1 MTDRVLEVADSPARI
16 HVALESLQVDQP
28 GRDPIRVPLEDLG
41 VLVLSHPQAQVT
53 SAALQAITM
62 AGGAVLVCDAKHQ
75 PAGLL
80 LPLQGHF
87 IQAERMARQAQA
99 PLPLKKRLWQ
109 QIIKAKVAAQAA
121 LLQQVRG
128 KDEGLG
134 ILARQIRS
142 GDVGN
147 LEAQAAR
154 RYWKA
159 LFGDAGFKRDRE
171 APDENRFLNYG
182 YAVLRAQVAR
192 SLCASG
198 LHPALGLQ
206 HHNRYSAFPLADDLM
221 EPYRPFVDAVAVKL
235 LESHDAEAEMVREI
249 RAELLGVLHMRVS
262 LGGESLRLSHAVL
275 KSAQSLASALT
286 GKARTLQFPDP

>member
-1 MTDRVLEVADSPARI
+1 MTDRILEVADSPARI

-53 SAALQAITM
+53 SAVLQAVAM

-87 IQAERMARQAQA
+87 IQAERMALQAAA

-128 KDEGLG
+128 KDEGLS

-142 GDVGN
+142 GDAGN

-159 LFGDAGFKRDRE
+159 LFGDPEFKRNRE

-192 SLCASG
+192 SICASG

-235 LESHDAEAEMVREI
+235 LEHNDAETEMAREI
-249 RAELLGVLHMRVS
+249 RAELLGVLHTRVS

-286 GKARTLQFPDP
+286 GKARKLQFPDP

>member
-1 MTDRVLEVADSPARI
+1 MTDRILEIADSPARI
-16 HVALESLQVDQP
+16 HVALESLQIDQV
-28 GRDPIRVPLEDLG
+28 GHDPVRVPLEELG
-41 VLVLSHPQAQVT
+41 VLVLSHPQAQIT
-53 SAALQAITM
+53 TAALQAVAM

-87 IQAERMARQAQA
+87 IQAERMARQAAA

-109 QIIKAKVAAQAA
+109 QIIKAKVLAQAG
-121 LLQQVRG
+121 LLQQIRG

-142 GDVGN
+142 GDEGN
-147 LEAQAAR
+147 LEGQAAR

-159 LFGDAGFKRDRE
+159 LFGDPEFKRDRE
-171 APDENRFLNYG
+171 ASDENRFLNYG

-192 SLCASG
+192 SICASG
-198 LHPALGLQ
+198 LHPTLGLQ

-221 EPYRPFVDAVAVKL
+221 EPYRPFVDAITVKL
-235 LESHDAEAEMVREI
+235 VEQGVSEAEMTREI

-262 LGGESLRLSHAVL
+262 LGG
-275 KSAQSLASALT
+275 
-286 GKARTLQFPDP
+286 

>member
-1 MTDRVLEVADSPARI
+1 VTDRVLEVADSPARI

-28 GRDPIRVPLEDLG
+28 GRDPVRIPLEDLG
-41 VLVLSHPQAQVT
+41 VLVLSHPQAQIT
-53 SAALQAITM
+53 SAALQAIAM
-62 AGGAVLVCDAKHQ
+62 SGGAVLVCDAKHQ

-87 IQAERMARQAQA
+87 IQAERMARQAA
-99 PLPLKKRLWQ
+99 VALPLKKRLWQ
-109 QIIKAKVAAQAA
+109 QIIKAKVGAQAN
-121 LLQQVRG
+121 LLRQLRG

-134 ILARQIRS
+134 TLARQIRS
-142 GDVGN
+142 GDAGN

-159 LFGDAGFKRDRE
+159 LFEDSEFKRDRE
-171 APDENRFLNYG
+171 APDQNRFLNYG

-192 SLCASG
+192 SICASG

-221 EPYRPFVDAVAVKL
+221 EPYRPFVDVVAVKL
-235 LESHDAEAEMVREI
+235 SEQIDAEADMTREI
-249 RAELLGVLHMRVS
+249 RAELLGVLHARVS
-262 LGGESLRLSHAVL
+262 LGGEQLRLSHAVL
-275 KSAQSLASALT
+275 KSAQSLASALM
-286 GKARTLQFPDP
+286 GKARKLQFPDP